1 MNISETTRNSFNSY
15 EEINEI
21 PDDDDK
27 PFNIFEYIGRPTA
40 EREVRRKQ
48 DLKTMKRMGKM
59 DALKMLMMIAGDS
72 WETDLVMGSQEEVEG
87 GHSGMIIMC

>member
-1 MNISETTRNSFNSY
+1 M
-15 EEINEI
+15 
-21 PDDDDK
+21 
-27 PFNIFEYIGRPTA
+27 
-40 EREVRRKQ
+40 RRKQ

-72 WETDLVMGSQEEVEG
+72 WETDLVMGSREEVEG